1 MAKNKTAPGTAS
13 VDDFIDGID
22 DPQRRA
28 DCRELLET
36 LREICGC
43 GPVMWGNMVGFGTY
57 HYRYASGREGDFFIT
72 GFAPRKSAL
81 TVYIMP
87 GFDDFAEQLERLGPH
102 KTGRSCLYL
111 KRLDDV
117 NRDVLRG
124 LVRRSVEVMRDRY
137 DCTP

>member
-1 MAKNKTAPGTAS
+1 MAQNKTAPGSAS
-13 VDDFIDGID
+13 VEEFIDGID

-28 DCRELLET
+28 DCRELLVT

-43 GPVMWGNMVGFGTY
+43 EPVMWGNMVGFGTY

-72 GFAPRKSAL
+72 GFASRKTAL

-87 GFDDFAEQLERLGPH
+87 GFDDYAEHLERLGPH

-111 KRLDDV
+111 KRLDAVD
-117 NRDVLRG
+117 REVLYE
-124 LVRRSVEVMRDRY
+124 LIRRSVEVMRERY